1 MRTIALATFLVGSGA
16 LFAQTPA
23 QPAASSGY
31 LLPPKAIVDILDA
44 PPPPTVEL
52 SPSRDVVALL
62 DRASMPT
69 IAQLSQPM
77 HRIAG
82 IRVNP
87 RTNGPHRA
95 QLSRA
100 ITLKSIADGREIR
113 VTTPPNPMLSW
124 IGFSPDGRRFA
135 FTQQRDNGIEL
146 WIGDSATGQA
156 KSVTPAQL
164 NATLGAP
171 CEWVGNGGSMLCEF
185 VSPGRGA
192 TPTMGVPTGPNIQE
206 HRGGIAAVRTYQDLL
221 TSAYDESLFD
231 YYATSQLAFVDAASG
246 QRTAV
251 GTPAVFVTAAP
262 SPDGQFILV
271 RRLKRPYSWLVP
283 YQNFAANVEVW
294 DRQGASVKQVAQLP
308 VADNVPN
315 GGVMPG
321 PRNFQWQALA
331 PATVVWAEALDNG
344 DPKTKVPHRD
354 KVVAMSAP
362 FTAAPSELARTE
374 YRVGNV
380 SWTDGGAVLLT
391 ENDRARR
398 WTRTWVIDRPGAAPR
413 KLWDTSSPSAA
424 LMAISWLTG
433 TSLLPAGTTILARI
447 PSSTASTSP
456 RSRASAC
463 FRRPGVRTR
472 R

>member
-294 DRQGASVKQVAQLP
+294 ESDPETYHYHEVGYIALGPEGQVGDLTTFD
-308 VADNVPN
+308 VT
-315 GGVMPG
+315 
-321 PRNFQWQALA
+321 W
-331 PATVVWAEALDNG
+331 PA
-344 DPKTKVPHRD
+344 
-354 KVVAMSAP
+354 
-362 FTAAPSELARTE
+362 
-374 YRVGNV
+374 VG
-380 SWTDGGAVLLT
+380 
-391 ENDRARR
+391 E
-398 WTRTWVIDRPGAAPR
+398 
-413 KLWDTSSPSAA
+413 
-424 LMAISWLTG
+424 IS
-433 TSLLPAGTTILARI
+433 R
-447 PSSTASTSP
+447 STSGT
-456 RSRASAC
+456 
-463 FRRPGVRTR
+463 F
-472 R
+472 